1 MIWLDWVVLNEQC
14 QEYSSH
20 VTLFSFKVALFWKVD
35 NLGIM
40 ESVSL
45 AVLIAGVLLSTWAN
59 AEAVVEGTDVISTE
73 LEEQV
78 FEDSFRICATVMT
91 ANLCFAFRAMSQKF
105 YRRIERPA
113 DNKYDRAPLTNSNGQ
128 PSGVA
133 VAPPP
138 PQMDDINLLCR
149 MQQMGAA
156 LLILPLLVFDGA
168 ACLEYL
174 WSNANTV
181 DLQFQYLGLA
191 ALNAV
196 SFAIYK

>member
-1 MIWLDWVVLNEQC
+1 
-14 QEYSSH
+14 
-20 VTLFSFKVALFWKVD
+20 VALFWKVD
-35 NLGIM
+35 NLGFM

-59 AEAVVEGTDVISTE
+59 AEAVVEEANVVSAE
-73 LEEQV
+73 VEEQA

-105 YRRIERPA
+105 YRRKEGHA
-113 DNKYDRAPLTNSNGQ
+113 DGEYDSKGQSSGIAGAGAPR
-128 PSGVA
+128 
-133 VAPPP
+133 

-156 LLILPLLVFDGA
+156 LLILPLLLFDGA

-174 WSNANTV
+174 WSDANTV
-181 DLQFQYLGLA
+181 DLQVQYLGLS

>member
-1 MIWLDWVVLNEQC
+1 
-14 QEYSSH
+14 
-20 VTLFSFKVALFWKVD
+20 VALFWKVD

-45 AVLIAGVLLSTWAN
+45 AALIAGVLLSTWAN
-59 AEAVVEGTDVISTE
+59 AEAVVEGTNVISTE
-73 LEEQV
+73 VEEQA

-105 YRRIERPA
+105 YRRKEGHA
-113 DNKYDRAPLTNSNGQ
+113 DNKNNRAPLTDSNGQ
-128 PSGVA
+128 TPVTA
-133 VAPPP
+133 AAAPPP

-174 WSNANTV
+174 WSDANTV

>member
-1 MIWLDWVVLNEQC
+1 VSTIK
-14 QEYSSH
+14 SH
-20 VTLFSFKVALFWKVD
+20 AAPLSFKVALFWKVD

-59 AEAVVEGTDVISTE
+59 AEAVVESTNVTSTE
-73 LEEQV
+73 LEEQA

-105 YRRIERPA
+105 YRRKEEHA
-113 DNKYDRAPLTNSNGQ
+113 DNKYDRAQLPNSNGQ
-128 PSGVA
+128 PSIVA
-133 VAPPP
+133 AAGGSP

-168 ACLEYL
+168 TCLDYL
-174 WSNANTV
+174 WSDANTV
-181 DLQFQYLGLA
+181 DSQFQYLGLA

-196 SFAIYK
+196 SFAVYK

>member
-1 MIWLDWVVLNEQC
+1 
-14 QEYSSH
+14 
-20 VTLFSFKVALFWKVD
+20 
-35 NLGIM
+35 
-40 ESVSL
+40 
-45 AVLIAGVLLSTWAN
+45 
-59 AEAVVEGTDVISTE
+59 VVEEANVVSTE
-73 LEEQV
+73 VEEQA

-105 YRRIERPA
+105 YRRKEGHA
-113 DNKYDRAPLTNSNGQ
+113 GGEHGSKGQ
-128 PSGVA
+128 PTVVGAAAAIVTGA
-133 VAPPP
+133 PP

-168 ACLEYL
+168 ACLDYL
-174 WSNANTV
+174 WSDANTV
-181 DLQFQYLGLA
+181 DLQFQYLGLS

>member
-1 MIWLDWVVLNEQC
+1 
-14 QEYSSH
+14 
-20 VTLFSFKVALFWKVD
+20 VALFWKVD

-59 AEAVVEGTDVISTE
+59 AEAVVEEANVVSTE
-73 LEEQV
+73 VEEQA

-105 YRRIERPA
+105 YRRKEGHA
-113 DNKYDRAPLTNSNGQ
+113 DGEDDSKGQ
-128 PSGVA
+128 PPGIVVA
-133 VAPPP
+133 ATGGGAPP

-168 ACLEYL
+168 ACLDNL
-174 WSNANTV
+174 WSDANTV
-181 DLQFQYLGLA
+181 DLQFQYLGLS

>member
-1 MIWLDWVVLNEQC
+1 
-14 QEYSSH
+14 
-20 VTLFSFKVALFWKVD
+20 VALFWKVD
-35 NLGIM
+35 SLGIM

-45 AVLIAGVLLSTWAN
+45 AALIAGVLLSTWAN
-59 AEAVVEGTDVISTE
+59 AEAVVEGTKVISTE
-73 LEEQV
+73 LEEQA

-105 YRRIERPA
+105 YRRKEGQA
-113 DNKYDRAPLTNSNGQ
+113 DNKHDRAPLTNSNGQ
-128 PSGVA
+128 PSVSMSTA
-133 VAPPP
+133 APPP

-168 ACLEYL
+168 SCLEYL
-174 WSNANTV
+174 WSDANTV

-191 ALNAV
+191 VLNAV

>member
-1 MIWLDWVVLNEQC
+1 
-14 QEYSSH
+14 
-20 VTLFSFKVALFWKVD
+20 VALFWKVD

-59 AEAVVEGTDVISTE
+59 AEAVVESTNVISSE

-78 FEDSFRICATVMT
+78 FEDSLRITATVMT

-105 YRRIERPA
+105 YRRI
-113 DNKYDRAPLTNSNGQ
+113 DRAPVTNSNGQ
-128 PSGVA
+128 PSIAAAGGA
-133 VAPPP
+133 VPSPPL

-174 WSNANTV
+174 WSDANTV